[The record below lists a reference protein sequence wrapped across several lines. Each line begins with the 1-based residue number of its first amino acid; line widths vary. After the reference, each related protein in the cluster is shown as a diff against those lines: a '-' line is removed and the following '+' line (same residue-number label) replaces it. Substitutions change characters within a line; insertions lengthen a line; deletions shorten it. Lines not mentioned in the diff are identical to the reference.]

1 MGESV
6 GATAVYLVEQ
16 QLLPLARAC
25 EVMSD
30 LLGIQMSEGTVC
42 ELIKR
47 CALSLTTVE
56 QQITEALQQAEVIHQ
71 DETGLDVASK
81 RHWMHVT
88 CTPTLTHYGVI
99 TFFRAIFPAKR

>member
-42 ELIKR
+42 ELIK
-47 CALSLTTVE
+47 
-56 QQITEALQQAEVIHQ
+56 
-71 DETGLDVASK
+71 G
-81 RHWMHVT
+81 
-88 CTPTLTHYGVI
+88 YGKDS
-99 TFFRAIFPAKR
+99 FLRQP